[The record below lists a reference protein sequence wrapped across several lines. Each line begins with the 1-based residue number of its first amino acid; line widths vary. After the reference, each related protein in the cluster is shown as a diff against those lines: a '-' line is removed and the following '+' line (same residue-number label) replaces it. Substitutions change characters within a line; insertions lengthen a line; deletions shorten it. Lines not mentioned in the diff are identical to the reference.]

1 MPRQTPCA
9 QTPLHRPG
17 RHCSAA
23 RIVQQGT
30 GGPGRSAAPAQGQQ
44 QVNSSR
50 TEINIVVAC
59 KEACVLL
66 AGQAVLFKRV
76 HMNCHTCNWRSRSS
90 YKLLLTKQPCLCT
103 LFNNQKL
110 GCILQ
115 CIAVSHVTPSQRQP
129 LLHDSQ
135 RQRSWPAVSPHYS
148 AQTASA
154 LLHTLTAQQPCQLAE
169 PAQQTLAAAAQGL
182 AARP

>member
-1 MPRQTPCA
+1 MQVAPCCPVPRQTPCA

-135 RQRSWPAVSPHYS
+135 TS
-148 AQTASA
+148 AQLACRLTS
-154 LLHTLTAQQPCQLAE
+154 LLGTNSVS
-169 PAQQTLAAAAQGL
+169 AAAYSDSS
-182 AARP
+182 AAMPAC